1 MMREWHFVFGVLTV
15 GLGIIS
21 LIYFLHYHRMLRSF
35 RLTLES
41 TSDIIFVVDLQGR
54 YVDVF
59 ASRENLL
66 VYSRERLIGRK
77 ISDVVGPDLGSK
89 VNFPV
94 QQAVETGGRQV
105 LEYSLTL
112 QNETKHFEATFER
125 RDSRVAVV
133 MIRDVSSKVILTKQ
147 IEEER
152 LRRMESV
159 RLASLGQVAGGIAHE
174 INTPLAVIL
183 ANAQQL
189 RRAFQNGVLDRE
201 RIEKNAERIELTSQR
216 IAKIISGMR
225 TLARDGARDPMESCD
240 LVSLIQGVLD
250 LCAERLAAK
259 NVQVSFECPQGTQ
272 IHGRFVQLSQV
283 ILNLVNNAVDAMDE
297 AAMAKKQIWVEVRC
311 PDSAIEI
318 SIVDSGPGVPTEI
331 REQLFKPFFTTKPVG
346 KGSGLGLSIS
356 ASWVKDHGGT
366 IELVDGDA
374 RGAHFLLRFPQASL
388 SGP

>member
-1 MMREWHFVFGVLTV
+1 MMGEWHFVFGVLSI
-15 GLGIIS
+15 GLGVVS
-21 LIYFLHYHRMLRSF
+21 LIYFLNYHRMLRSF

-59 ASRENLL
+59 ASQENLL

-77 ISDVVGPDLGSK
+77 ISDVVGPELGSK
-89 VNFPV
+89 VNFHV
-94 QQAVETGGRQV
+94 QQAVETGRRQV

-112 QNETKHFEATFER
+112 QNEKKHFEATFER

-133 MIRDVSSKVILTKQ
+133 MIRDVSGKVELTKQ

-152 LRRMESV
+152 LRRIESV

-189 RRAFQNGVLDRE
+189 RRTLQNEPLDRE

-225 TLARDGARDPMESCD
+225 TLARDGVKDPMEPCD
-240 LVSLIQGVLD
+240 LAFLVQGVLD
-250 LCAERLAAK
+250 LCAERLASK
-259 NVQVSFECPQGTQ
+259 NVHVSFECPRGTQ
-272 IHGRFVQLSQV
+272 INGRFVQLSQV
-283 ILNLVNNAVDAMDE
+283 LLNLVNNAVDAMDE
-297 AAMAKKQIWVEVRC
+297 AAIAHKQIWVEVRSL
-311 PDSAIEI
+311 DSGIEI
-318 SIVDSGPGVPTEI
+318 SIVDSGPGVPNEL
-331 REQLFKPFFTTKPVG
+331 RGQLFKPFFTTKPVG
-346 KGSGLGLSIS
+346 KGSGLGLSMS

-366 IELVDGDA
+366 IELVDDEA
-374 RGAHFLLRFPQASL
+374 RGAHFLLRFPTAHS
-388 SGP
+388 SEV